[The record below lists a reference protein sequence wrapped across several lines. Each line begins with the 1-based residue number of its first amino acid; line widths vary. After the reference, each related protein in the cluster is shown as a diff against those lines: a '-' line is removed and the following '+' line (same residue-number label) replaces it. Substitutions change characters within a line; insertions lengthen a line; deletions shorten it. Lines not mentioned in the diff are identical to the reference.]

1 MKDLDTLSVAIA
13 CDHAGYELKE
23 EIKQYFGAKLFEL
36 KDFGTFSTDSVDYP
50 DMIHPMAAEIN
61 AGKFDFGIAICG
73 TGNGVSMVANK
84 YRNVRAALCWKNEIA
99 LLARKHNDANIIS
112 LPARFISLAEA
123 EIMIESFLTTDFE
136 GGRHSARVNKIS
148 NANNL

>member
-1 MKDLDTLSVAIA
+1 
-13 CDHAGYELKE
+13 
-23 EIKQYFGAKLFEL
+23 L
-36 KDFGTFSTDSVDYP
+36 KDFGTFSADSVDYP
-50 DMIHPMAAEIN
+50 DMINPMAAEIN